1 MLSTLTLWGEDA
13 KDIDFNA
20 ILNTKDAKE
29 QTSSLA
35 WPLKKRERERE
46 YWSCEGQ
53 KVFDQSTK
61 TLGRNS
67 YFDKSYEKCVT

>member
-1 MLSTLTLWGEDA
+1 MRSRVANVPMLSTLTLWGEDA

-46 YWSCEGQ
+46 Y
-53 KVFDQSTK
+53 
-61 TLGRNS
+61 
-67 YFDKSYEKCVT
+67 

>member
-1 MLSTLTLWGEDA
+1 MRSRVANVPMLSTLTLWGEDA

-46 YWSCEGQ
+46 NIDPVKAKRFLI
-53 KVFDQSTK
+53 KVP
-61 TLGRNS
+61 RP
-67 YFDKSYEKCVT
+67 

>member
-46 YWSCEGQ
+46 Y
-53 KVFDQSTK
+53 
-61 TLGRNS
+61 
-67 YFDKSYEKCVT
+67 